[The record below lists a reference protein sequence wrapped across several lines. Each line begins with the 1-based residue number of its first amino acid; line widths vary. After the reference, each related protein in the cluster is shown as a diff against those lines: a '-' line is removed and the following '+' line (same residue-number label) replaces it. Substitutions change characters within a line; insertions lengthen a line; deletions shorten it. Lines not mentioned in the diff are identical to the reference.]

1 MESSIGVVPLHP
13 ESEAAASVP
22 LEEPSVAESP
32 LEEPSVVASPLEE
45 PSVSASPPLDDPLD
59 VEEPLDDP
67 ELLVVVVAAVSLP
80 ESGVDVVVVVLL
92 HPPAVNAT
100 TRAVALRAPVK
111 TVVR

>member
-22 LEEPSVAESP
+22 LEEPSVA
-32 LEEPSVVASPLEE
+32 ASPLEE
-45 PSVSASPPLDDPLD
+45 PSVSASLPLDDPLD

-67 ELLVVVVAAVSLP
+67 LELLVVVVAAVSLP

-100 TRAVALRAPVK
+100 TSAVALRAPVK